1 MCLITFSY
9 RQHPKFQLIFAANR
23 DEHYDRPTRGAQF
36 WDENPDILAGKDLK
50 AGGTWMGITKGG
62 MWGALTNYRDP
73 SIDRENPPS
82 RGQLVLEYLKNN
94 DSPERFLKK
103 LDQSANQYMGFSL
116 LAGTVNKL
124 GYYSNQQNSIRLL
137 DSGLY
142 GLSNHLLNS
151 DWPKV
156 ERAKA
161 NLNKLIQ
168 RNAISEEA
176 LFELL
181 TDEREAPD
189 HLLPD
194 TGIPKEIEKKVSPI
208 FIKSDGYGTRCSTVL
223 LIDTDGQVR
232 FTERCYEPGT
242 QKVVEENRYQFEIKD
257 HQFSN

>member
-9 RQHPKFQLIFAANR
+9 RQHPKYQLIFAANR
-23 DEHYDRPTRGAQF
+23 DERYDRPTRRAQF
-36 WDENPDILAGKDLK
+36 WNKNPEILAGKDLK

-62 MWGALTNYRDP
+62 MWSALTNYRDP
-73 SIDRENPPS
+73 TIERENPSS

-103 LDQSANQYMGFSL
+103 LDQSADQYMGFSL
-116 LAGTVNKL
+116 LVGTGNNL
-124 GYYSNQQNSIRLL
+124 GYYSNQQNNIQLL

-156 ERAKA
+156 KRAKA

-168 RNAISEEA
+168 RNSISEEA

-181 TDEREAPD
+181 ADEREAPD
-189 HLLPD
+189 NQLPD
-194 TGIPKEIEKKVSPI
+194 TGIPEEIEKKVSPI

-223 LIDTDGQVR
+223 LIDTDGQVQ

-242 QKVVEENRYQFEIKD
+242 QQVADENRYQFDIRD